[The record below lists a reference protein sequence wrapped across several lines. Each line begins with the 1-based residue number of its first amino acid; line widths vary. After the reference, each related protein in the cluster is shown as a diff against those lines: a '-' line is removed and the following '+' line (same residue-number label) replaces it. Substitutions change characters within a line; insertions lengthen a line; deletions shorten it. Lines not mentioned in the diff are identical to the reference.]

1 MADEI
6 VERLAVEL
14 SLESE
19 NFRKKITAINSIIK
33 NTEKEFKSAGNG
45 VKNFE
50 NTFTGLDAKIQKTS
64 KQLELYNLKL
74 SKQKDE
80 YEKNSKLVK
89 EQK

>member
-50 NTFTGLDAKIQKTS
+50 NTFTGLDAKWSYVNILDTKSQTFLCCTS
-64 KQLELYNLKL
+64 
-74 SKQKDE
+74 S
-80 YEKNSKLVK
+80 
-89 EQK
+89 